1 MGRAAVKLPTWAVQA
16 SIGQGR
22 RGGARKHLVAQ
33 GRRQSYQLGRCK
45 RQLAKGGGAVPENTS
60 LPKGGG
66 KATNLGGA
74 SVNWPRAA
82 GRCPKTPRCPRAAA
96 KLPTWAVQASI
107 GQGGRCPK
115 TPRCPRAAVKLPT
128 WAVQASIGRGG
139 RCPKTPP

>member
-82 GRCPKTPRCPRAAA
+82 A

-107 GQGGRCPK
+107 GQGRRQSYQLGRCKRQLAKGGGAVPENTSLPK
-115 TPRCPRAAVKLPT
+115 
-128 WAVQASIGRGG
+128 
-139 RCPKTPP
+139 